1 MSENKIIVNI
11 DIDLEDL
18 IPGFLENRQKDLEK
32 LEKVI
37 QESDFESLRSIGHN
51 LKGVGGGYGF
61 LEITEI
67 GAAIEES
74 AKATNLAVASEN
86 IKKLS
91 YYLSNI
97 EIIYEEESV

>member
-1 MSENKIIVNI
+1 MSEDKIIVHI

-18 IPGFLENRQKDLEK
+18 VPGFLENRQKDLEM

-37 QESDFESLRSIGHN
+37 QENDFESLRSIGHN

-74 AKATNLAVASEN
+74 AKAANLEVAS
-86 IKKLS
+86 LLPVPYRS
-91 YYLSNI
+91 YLRRSINLY
-97 EIIYEEESV
+97 

>member
-1 MSENKIIVNI
+1 MSEDKIIVHI

-18 IPGFLENRQKDLEK
+18 VPGFLENRQKDLEM
-32 LEKVI
+32 LEKAI
-37 QESDFESLRSIGHN
+37 QENDFESLMSIGHN

-74 AKATNLAVASEN
+74 AKAANLEVASEN

-91 YYLSNI
+91 YYLSHI
-97 EIIYEEESV
+97 EVIYEEL

>member
-1 MSENKIIVNI
+1 MSEDKIIVHI

-18 IPGFLENRQKDLEK
+18 VPGFLENRQKDLEM

-37 QESDFESLRSIGHN
+37 QENDFDSLRSIGHN

-74 AKATNLAVASEN
+74 AKAANLEVASEN

-91 YYLSNI
+91 YYLSHI
-97 EIIYEEESV
+97 EVIYEEV

>member
-1 MSENKIIVNI
+1 MSEDKIIVHI

-18 IPGFLENRQKDLEK
+18 VPGFLENRQKDLEM

-37 QESDFESLRSIGHN
+37 QENDFESLRSIGHN

-74 AKATNLAVASEN
+74 AKAANLEVASEN

-91 YYLSNI
+91 YYLSHI
-97 EIIYEEESV
+97 EVIFEEV

>member
-1 MSENKIIVNI
+1 MSEDKIIVHI

-18 IPGFLENRQKDLEK
+18 IPGFLKNRQKDLEI
-32 LEKVI
+32 LEKVL
-37 QESDFESLRSIGHN
+37 QENDFESLRSIGHN

-67 GAAIEES
+67 GAALEES
-74 AKATNLAVASEN
+74 AKAANLEVASEN

-91 YYLSNI
+91 YYLSHL
-97 EIIYEEESV
+97 EVIYEEV

>member
-1 MSENKIIVNI
+1 MSEEKIIVHI

-18 IPGFLENRQKDLEK
+18 IPGFLKNRQKDLEI
-32 LEKVI
+32 LEEVL
-37 QESDFESLRSIGHN
+37 QENDFESLRSIGHN

-67 GAAIEES
+67 GTALEES
-74 AKATNLAVASEN
+74 AKAANLEVASEN

-91 YYLSNI
+91 YYLSHL
-97 EIIYEEESV
+97 EVIYEEV

>member
-1 MSENKIIVNI
+1 MSEDKIIVHI

-18 IPGFLENRQKDLEK
+18 VPGFLENRQKDLEM

-37 QESDFESLRSIGHN
+37 QENDFESLKSIGHN

-74 AKATNLAVASEN
+74 AKAANLEVASEN

-91 YYLSNI
+91 YYLSHI
-97 EIIYEEESV
+97 EVIYEEV

>member
-1 MSENKIIVNI
+1 MSEDKIIVHI

-18 IPGFLENRQKDLEK
+18 VPGFLENRQKDLEM

-37 QESDFESLRSIGHN
+37 QENDFESLRSIGHN

-74 AKATNLAVASEN
+74 AKAANLEVASEN

-91 YYLSNI
+91 YYLSHL
-97 EIIYEEESV
+97 EVIYEEV

>member
-1 MSENKIIVNI
+1 MSEDKIIVHI

-18 IPGFLENRQKDLEK
+18 IPGFLKNRQKDLEI
-32 LEKVI
+32 LEKVL
-37 QESDFESLRSIGHN
+37 QENDFESLRSIGHN

-67 GAAIEES
+67 GTALEES
-74 AKATNLAVASEN
+74 AKAANLEVASEN

-91 YYLSNI
+91 YYLSHL
-97 EIIYEEESV
+97 EVIYEEV

>member
-1 MSENKIIVNI
+1 MSEDKIIVHI
-11 DIDLEDL
+11 DTDLEDL
-18 IPGFLENRQKDLEK
+18 VPGFLKNRQKDLEM

-37 QESDFESLRSIGHN
+37 QENDFESLSSIGHN

-74 AKATNLAVASEN
+74 AKAANLEVASEN

-91 YYLSNI
+91 YYLSHL
-97 EIIYEEESV
+97 EVIYEEV

>member
-1 MSENKIIVNI
+1 MSEDKIIVHI

-18 IPGFLENRQKDLEK
+18 VPGFLENRQKDLEM

-37 QESDFESLRSIGHN
+37 QENDFESLRSIGHN

-74 AKATNLAVASEN
+74 AKAANLEVASEN

-91 YYLSNI
+91 YYLSHI
-97 EIIYEEESV
+97 EVIYEEV

>member
-1 MSENKIIVNI
+1 MSEDKIIVHI

-18 IPGFLENRQKDLEK
+18 IPGFLKNRQKDLEI
-32 LEKVI
+32 LEEVL
-37 QESDFESLRSIGHN
+37 QENDFESLRSIGHN

-74 AKATNLAVASEN
+74 AKAANLEVASEN

-91 YYLSNI
+91 YYLSHL
-97 EIIYEEESV
+97 EVIYEEV

>member
-1 MSENKIIVNI
+1 MSEDKIIVHI

-18 IPGFLENRQKDLEK
+18 IPGFLKNRQKDLEI
-32 LEKVI
+32 LEEVL
-37 QESDFESLRSIGHN
+37 QENDFESLRSIGHN

-67 GAAIEES
+67 GTALEES
-74 AKATNLAVASEN
+74 AKAANLEVASEN

-91 YYLSNI
+91 YYLSHL
-97 EIIYEEESV
+97 EVIYEEV

>member
-1 MSENKIIVNI
+1 MSEDKIIVHI

-18 IPGFLENRQKDLEK
+18 VPGFLENRQKDLEM

-37 QESDFESLRSIGHN
+37 QENDFESLMSIGHN

-74 AKATNLAVASEN
+74 AKAANLEVASEN

-91 YYLSNI
+91 YYLSHI
-97 EIIYEEESV
+97 EVIFEEV

>member
-1 MSENKIIVNI
+1 MSEDKIIVHI

-18 IPGFLENRQKDLEK
+18 VPGFLENRQKDLEM

-37 QESDFESLRSIGHN
+37 QENDFESLGSIGHN

-74 AKATNLAVASEN
+74 AKAANLEVASEN

-91 YYLSNI
+91 YYLSHI
-97 EIIYEEESV
+97 EVIYEEV

>member
-1 MSENKIIVNI
+1 MSEDKIIVHI

-18 IPGFLENRQKDLEK
+18 VPGFLENRQKDLEI
-32 LEKVI
+32 LEKVL
-37 QESDFESLRSIGHN
+37 QENDFESLRSIGHN

-67 GAAIEES
+67 GAALEES
-74 AKATNLAVASEN
+74 AKAANLEVASEN

-91 YYLSNI
+91 YYLSHL
-97 EIIYEEESV
+97 EVIYEEV

>member
-1 MSENKIIVNI
+1 MSEDKIIVHI

-18 IPGFLENRQKDLEK
+18 IPGFLKNRQKDLEI
-32 LEKVI
+32 LEEVL
-37 QESDFESLRSIGHN
+37 QENDFESLRSIGHN

-67 GAAIEES
+67 GAALEES
-74 AKATNLAVASEN
+74 AKAANLEVASEN

-91 YYLSNI
+91 YYLSHL
-97 EIIYEEESV
+97 EVIYEEV

>member
-1 MSENKIIVNI
+1 MSEDKIIVHI

-18 IPGFLENRQKDLEK
+18 VPGFLENRQKDLEI
-32 LEKVI
+32 LEKVL
-37 QESDFESLRSIGHN
+37 QENDFESLRSIGHN

-74 AKATNLAVASEN
+74 AKAANLEVASEN

-91 YYLSNI
+91 YYLSHI
-97 EIIYEEESV
+97 EVIYEEV